1 MIWLYRPTLP
11 TGVRGRFAALSLF
24 PLLGRRQVVRQ
35 WILIPPYG
43 GSNPPAPARQS
54 GFRLATLRSAR
65 KGRKQRSFAF
75 SLRSP
80 NSYFALLAGQIAES
94 LRPFSK
100 IFPFSGDYGRR
111 LGSNVTDR

>member
-1 MIWLYRPTLP
+1 MGTNC
-11 TGVRGRFAALSLF
+11 TAS
-24 PLLGRRQVVRQ
+24 
-35 WILIPPYG
+35 
-43 GSNPPAPARQS
+43 PARQS